1 MKVSF
6 ETVNSIYKTLPTGYY
21 LGRKINHTLSE
32 TSSMTAYNPFEDAII
47 VSYPTIARMIEQADS
62 DRINETY
69 GIDSVIRGLLYHE
82 VSHAILTSKELC
94 GFAHT
99 KKEHDIVNIVEDE
112 RIETLL
118 ATFFLKVDFK
128 RNIVLLN
135 NYRGKAPV
143 SAWDAFY
150 QLVRYHKGEEKWIKA
165 LKNLIITY
173 KNLNATSDRY
183 ACERYHNAIMR
194 FYNDFTRE
202 WNEKKEE
209 EEKMRSMMSSMSDDS
224 DSDEDNTSD
233 DSEPSMDYDNGSDD
247 DTENEDTSD
256 NTSDDTS
263 DDTEEDTEDDTDS
276 YSGSSDDDTESDDTE
291 DEEDDTESFTS
302 NCDGSEDENEE
313 DTEDDTENGSD
324 GSSDEDTDD
333 TEDESDEE
341 TNGSEND
348 DIEDTE
354 DTEESENDSEESSA
368 SDMPSDGD
376 DISDSDDSDSDDSEE
391 DSVGGEDEDEED
403 EEEESAMDELE
414 RTLDEIEDFDID
426 DITSE
431 EITNSIKES
440 LKAVIDRYTDKE
452 LESRLT
458 QIIELKLRAN
468 KAQGAAINA
477 YGGRLDYRSVAK
489 RDDYKW
495 WVTANR
501 MGNLKGKAKVHITLL
516 IDNSGSFWRN
526 DAKMNVF
533 IRTLDRVAN
542 QYPDFTFDVI
552 TINTKIVEWE
562 DHNRIFKSDDG
573 NRLLPEIAT
582 VLRKHKKADAN
593 NYLVALFDGDAH
605 SDDMYCNYPGYRSHT
620 PTKDD
625 PFKYLDESS
634 TIIISDEENRQYITP
649 SVHSARVKYCKSYV
663 NEFIDTIC
671 DLLERVI

>member
-69 GIDSVIRGLLYHE
+69 GIDCVIRGLLYHE

-94 GFAHT
+94 GFAHSQ
-99 KKEHDIVNIVEDE
+99 KEHDIVNIVEDE

-143 SAWDAFY
+143 NAWDAFY

-165 LKNLIITY
+165 LKNLIVSY
-173 KNLNATSDRY
+173 KYLNATSDRY

-247 DTENEDTSD
+247 NTEDD
-256 NTSDDTS
+256 DTSDDTS
-263 DDTEEDTEDDTDS
+263 DDTEEDTE
-276 YSGSSDDDTESDDTE
+276 
-291 DEEDDTESFTS
+291 SFTS
-302 NCDGSEDENEE
+302 DCDGSEDESEE

-341 TNGSEND
+341 TNGSENNN
-348 DIEDTE
+348 TE

-376 DISDSDDSDSDDSEE
+376 DISDSDDSEESENEE
-391 DSVGGEDEDEED
+391 DSVGGEDEEED
-403 EEEESAMDELE
+403 EDEEEEESAMDELE

-426 DITSE
+426 DMTSE

-452 LESRLT
+452 LEDRLT
-458 QIIELKLRAN
+458 KIIDLKLRAN

-526 DAKMNVF
+526 DAQMNIF

-542 QYPDFTFDVI
+542 QFPDFTFDVI

-582 VLRKHKKADAN
+582 VLRRHKKADAN

-605 SDDMYCNYPGYRSHT
+605 SDDMYCNYPGYGSHT

-625 PFKYLDESS
+625 PFKYLDETS
-634 TIIISDEENRQYITP
+634 TIIISNEENRQYITP

-663 NEFIDTIC
+663 DEFIDTIC